1 MRTSLVLAR
10 FAVLSTIS
18 VICALALSPT
28 LARAE
33 DTVAPPAD
41 DTVAGDDENFFAPAD
56 TKKKPDVPDA
66 SAFNTGEDDLKIAAP
81 VEVTPPPPKPVV
93 VAAGPSK
100 LGLDLNGKTPLA
112 DNWGP
117 AVVFTT
123 ADSVVVELPVLYA
136 VNGAGFDGNAYWL
149 LAEVYSDGK
158 KIGEERAQVMKETV
172 STKGPSVQFFRFFT
186 PVGAPTGVLEVKVS
200 KIASGSTKPSLLFT
214 RSVSYTL

>member
-136 VNGAGFDGNAYWL
+136 VNGAGFDGNA
-149 LAEVYSDGK
+149 
-158 KIGEERAQVMKETV
+158 V
-172 STKGPSVQFFRFFT
+172 SVDREA
-186 PVGAPTGVLEVKVS
+186 V
-200 KIASGSTKPSLLFT
+200 KIAANQL
-214 RSVSYTL
+214 RYDTLAVLASQELDGLGWAANDGRAG